1 VRVQSI
7 VEQHVRAV
15 RKLRAGCEGH
25 DECVCVVREAIDPK
39 HRHIVLERCGS
50 VGLVQERACELA
62 VERERQVGVR
72 CRILHI
78 VRDDAK
84 DVYCRACGFLSV
96 SARAIARRMARTGE
110 GERDAE
116 GLARVGGAVVPGS
129 IETLRRIGLYVAAT
143 TTASEFTISLIVR
156 LWAPAELPWPIV
168 PRAGIDD
175 PSARSVVERHVR
187 AGGHDRRGAHEQQG
201 GAQDGQHGG
210 DKRSTRRKL

>member
-96 SARAIARRMARTGE
+96 SARAIARQTARTGE

-116 GLARVGGAVVPGS
+116 RLARVGGAVVPGS
-129 IETLRRIGLYVAAT
+129 VEASRRIRLHKAT
-143 TTASEFTISLIVR
+143 STS
-156 LWAPAELPWPIV
+156 W
-168 PRAGIDD
+168 
-175 PSARSVVERHVR
+175 SVVP
-187 AGGHDRRGAHEQQG
+187 
-201 GAQDGQHGG
+201 
-210 DKRSTRRKL
+210 

>member
-15 RKLRAGCEGH
+15 RKLRARCEGH

-50 VGLVQERACELA
+50 VGLMQERACELA

-129 IETLRRIGLYVAAT
+129 IETLRRIRLYVAAAT
-143 TTASEFTISLIVR
+143 LR
-156 LWAPAELPWPIV
+156 PIV
-168 PRAGIDD
+168 PRAGVDD
-175 PSARSVVERHVR
+175 ALARGVVERHIR

-210 DKRSTRRKL
+210 DKRSTRRML

>member
-39 HRHIVLERCGS
+39 HRHIVLERRGS
-50 VGLVQERACELA
+50 VGLVQERARELA
-62 VERERQVGVR
+62 IERERQVGVR

-96 SARAIARRMARTGE
+96 SARAIARQTARTGE

-116 GLARVGGAVVPGS
+116 RLARVGGAVVPGS
-129 IETLRRIGLYVAAT
+129 VEASRRIRLHKAT
-143 TTASEFTISLIVR
+143 STS
-156 LWAPAELPWPIV
+156 W
-168 PRAGIDD
+168 
-175 PSARSVVERHVR
+175 SVVP
-187 AGGHDRRGAHEQQG
+187 
-201 GAQDGQHGG
+201 
-210 DKRSTRRKL
+210 